1 LWYTLAQKDERW
13 ESRAVLDVVGAGNLA
28 PAFPREHA
36 SRLFFSPLLSAAHKL
51 DNSFW
56 LEVIMK
62 KFFARAIVA
71 FALVFA
77 VTVPVLADTIR
88 LKDGSVIRG
97 QIVSFKNEQFT
108 ILVGGGSRGRKS
120 QITVYMEDVESIDFD
135 SSGNASN
142 TESANSQTYQQPSN
156 PPYQPPVNQQPVNTQ
171 PTNNQPTNNQPVN
184 TSTQPSTNPN
194 PTFFPVNVK
203 VRADNASNGWTNSGL
218 VVRRGQRLRITANG
232 RVSLGGGRFAT
243 PDGMANLPDRD
254 KLMKNSPTGGL
265 ICVIGDD
272 NDDFIFI
279 GRSRDFVAQK
289 DGVLFLGVNEGNLSD
304 NTGTFDVVIEAEA
317 LNSRPD

>member
-1 LWYTLAQKDERW
+1 
-13 ESRAVLDVVGAGNLA
+13 
-28 PAFPREHA
+28 
-36 SRLFFSPLLSAAHKL
+36 
-51 DNSFW
+51 
-56 LEVIMK
+56 MK
-62 KFFARAIVA
+62 KYFARAVVA

-77 VTVPVLADTIR
+77 VTVPVLADTIK

-97 QIVSFKNEQFT
+97 QIISFKNEQFT

-135 SSGNASN
+135 SGGNASN
-142 TESANSQTYQQPSN
+142 QESSNSQTYQQPNN
-156 PPYQPPVNQQPVNTQ
+156 PPYQPPVNQQPVNQ
-171 PTNNQPTNNQPVN
+171 PANQTNNQPTYQQPNNTAQPAN
-184 TSTQPSTNPN
+184 NN

-232 RVSLGGGRFAT
+232 RIGLGGGRFAS
-243 PDGMANLPDRD
+243 PDGVANLPDRD
-254 KLMKNSPTGGL
+254 KLMRNQPTGGL

-272 NDDFIFI
+272 NDDFVFI
-279 GRSRDFVAQK
+279 GHQHDFVAQR
-289 DGVLFLGVNEGNLSD
+289 DGVLFLGVNEGNLAD
-304 NTGTFDVVIEAEA
+304 NTGMFDVVVEAEA